1 MIDGKRVISIDM
13 KRVTVSATD
22 LRVRLGEML
31 RRLEDEEL
39 VVEKGGIPVAILS
52 RYHPPETDSR
62 SLRRPANE
70 EYERALVKRADP
82 GDWETTMN
90 TIRGGWTGV
99 DAEEMIR
106 NIYRSRDDN
115 ARLARHYDLDES
127 DAPSEVR
134 DDAWSTAPARL
145 RHLHRPVADAK
156 RVADGGDATYDAG
169 PTGDHPDH
177 LR

>member
-1 MIDGKRVISIDM
+1 
-13 KRVTVSATD
+13 
-22 LRVRLGEML
+22 ML

-52 RYHPPETDSR
+52 RYRPEADSR
-62 SLRRPANE
+62 MLSRPVNE

-82 GDWETTMN
+82 DEWETTMN
-90 TIRGGWTGV
+90 AIRGGWTGV

-106 NIYRSRDDN
+106 NIYAARDVN

-127 DAPSEVR
+127 EATSEVR

-145 RHLHRPVADAK
+145 RHLHRPAADTK
-156 RVADGGDATYDAG
+156 RVADGGDETYEPG
-169 PTGDHPDH
+169 PAGDHADH